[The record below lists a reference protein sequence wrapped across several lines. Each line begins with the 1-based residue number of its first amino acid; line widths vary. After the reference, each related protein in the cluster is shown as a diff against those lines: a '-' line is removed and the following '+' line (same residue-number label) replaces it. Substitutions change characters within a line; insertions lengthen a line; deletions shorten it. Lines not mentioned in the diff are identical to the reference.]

1 MGLFQRSPI
10 CSRSLTIFILSIL
23 ALVVVA
29 FIIVYSPTTIVP
41 PTAPVAPITV
51 YVTDYGYHGRLILPA
66 RQGGLL
72 QYAYGDWDYFA
83 LERQNWNNA
92 LAALLIPTQGTLGR
106 RKFKEL
112 AELRQVLGSDWQDIL
127 LSFEVA
133 SSKALHLEES
143 LDVRFHENID
153 TSVFNPH
160 NGLTFVK
167 DERDYTLFHNS
178 NHELVSWLEDLDCR
192 VEGFVALPN
201 FQSQAPRP

>member
-1 MGLFQRSPI
+1 MEWFRKSLI
-10 CSRSLTIFILSIL
+10 CSRSLTRLILSIV
-23 ALVVVA
+23 ALVIVA
-29 FIIVYSPTTIVP
+29 SILIYSPTTIAP
-41 PTAPVAPITV
+41 PTAPVAPTTV
-51 YVTDYGYHGRLILPA
+51 YVIDYGYHGRLILPA
-66 RQGGLL
+66 HQGGLL
-72 QYAYGDWDYFA
+72 QYAYGDWNYFA

-112 AELRQVLGSDWQDIL
+112 AELRQVLGPDWQDIL

-143 LDVRFHENID
+143 LEVRFHQNMD

-167 DERDYTLFHNS
+167 DERDYSLLHNS
-178 NHELVSWLEDLDCR
+178 NHELVSWLEALDCR

-201 FQSQAPRP
+201 FQLQEP